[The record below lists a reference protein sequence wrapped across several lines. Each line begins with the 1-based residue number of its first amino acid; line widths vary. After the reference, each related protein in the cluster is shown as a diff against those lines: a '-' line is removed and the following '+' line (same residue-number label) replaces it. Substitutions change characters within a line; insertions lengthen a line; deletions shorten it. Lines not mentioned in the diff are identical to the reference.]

1 MGVMYYRRKDGTI
14 EPIGAAAV
22 KGDKGDPGQ
31 DGRDGQDGAK
41 GDDKVH
47 VVATLPGD
55 PIAAGFAN
63 GDLLVLAP

>member
-22 KGDKGDPGQ
+22 KGDKGDP
-31 DGRDGQDGAK
+31 GQDGAK